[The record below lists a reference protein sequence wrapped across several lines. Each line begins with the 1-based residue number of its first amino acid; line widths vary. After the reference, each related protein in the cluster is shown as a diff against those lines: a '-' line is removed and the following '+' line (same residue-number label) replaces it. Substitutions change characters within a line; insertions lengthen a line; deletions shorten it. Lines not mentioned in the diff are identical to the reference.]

1 MKTPFDQFR
10 DLANEL
16 TKELSKEMK
25 KFQDK
30 EGPRSAPRSSGEA
43 ELNRHIRGAEKEAL
57 SVERL
62 VERQKSLLEKLATKR
77 DDAKQMADKRYEQT
91 ELAKQAGEDKL
102 AERAAL
108 ESKHYGE
115 QYRYFE
121 GLLDE
126 GARELDALERRA
138 LEMRLKLDEMQNKRY
153 EFAMR
158 ENLDLLKGALDQIF
172 GAETS
177 KTHPFTEEEKKAEE
191 KKQEPAAEEKIDP
204 ADEDDFEAK
213 LKELERRFKQD

>member
-16 TKELSKEMK
+16 TKEISKEMK
-25 KFQDK
+25 KYQDK
-30 EGPRSAPRSSGEA
+30 EAPRTSGEA

-62 VERQKSLLEKLATKR
+62 VERQKTLLDELATKR

-91 ELAKQAGEDKL
+91 ELAKKAGEEKL

-121 GLLDE
+121 GLIDE
-126 GARELDALERRA
+126 GTRELDALERRA

-158 ENLDLLKGALDQIF
+158 QNMDLLKGALDQIF
-172 GAETS
+172 GADPS
-177 KTHPFTEEEKKAEE
+177 KSHPFTEEEE
-191 KKQEPAAEEKIDP
+191 KKESTSEESIDS

>member
-25 KFQDK
+25 KYQDK
-30 EGPRSAPRSSGEA
+30 EAPRTSGEA

-62 VERQKSLLEKLATKR
+62 VERQKALLEELATKR

-91 ELAKQAGEDKL
+91 ELAKKAGEEKL

-121 GLLDE
+121 GLIDE
-126 GARELDALERRA
+126 GTRELDALERRA

-158 ENLDLLKGALDQIF
+158 QNMDMLKGALDQIF
-172 GAETS
+172 GADTS
-177 KTHPFTEEEKKAEE
+177 KSHPFTEEEE
-191 KKQEPAAEEKIDP
+191 KKESAPEESVDSV
-204 ADEDDFEAK
+204 DEDDFEAK

>member
-62 VERQKSLLEKLATKR
+62 VERQKSLLEELATKR

-126 GARELDALERRA
+126 GTRELDDLERRA

-177 KTHPFTEEEKKAEE
+177 KTHPFTEDEKKEE
-191 KKQEPAAEEKIDP
+191 KKQEPAAEEKID
-204 ADEDDFEAK
+204 ATDEDDFEAK

>member
-1 MKTPFDQFR
+1 MMKTPFDQFR
-10 DLANEL
+10 DIANEF
-16 TKELSKEMK
+16 TKEITKEMK
-25 KFQDK
+25 KYQDK
-30 EGPRSAPRSSGEA
+30 EAPRSSGEV

-62 VERQKSLLEKLATKR
+62 VERQKTLLSELESKR
-77 DDAKQMADKRYEQT
+77 DDAKQLADKRYEQT
-91 ELAKQAGEDKL
+91 ELAKKANEEKL

-126 GARELDALERRA
+126 GKRELDSLERRA

-158 ENLDLLKGALDQIF
+158 ENLDMLKGALDSIF
-172 GAETS
+172 GADAS
-177 KTHPFTEEEKKAEE
+177 KAHPFTEEENKE
-191 KKQEPAAEEKIDP
+191 EPAAEEKIDA

-213 LKELERRFKQD
+213 LKELERRFKQED

>member
-1 MKTPFDQFR
+1 MMKTPFDQFR

-30 EGPRSAPRSSGEA
+30 EGPRSAQRSSGEA
-43 ELNRHIRGAEKEAL
+43 ELNRHIRGAEKEAM

-62 VERQKSLLEKLATKR
+62 VERQKSLLEELATKR
-77 DDAKQMADKRYEQT
+77 DDAKRMADKRYEQT
-91 ELAKQAGEDKL
+91 ELAKQAGEEKL

-172 GAETS
+172 GTETS
-177 KTHPFTEEEKKAEE
+177 KTHPFTEEEKK
-191 KKQEPAAEEKIDP
+191 QEPAAEEKIDA

>member
-1 MKTPFDQFR
+1 MMKTPFDQFR

-16 TKELSKEMK
+16 TKEISKEMK
-25 KFQDK
+25 KYQDK
-30 EGPRSAPRSSGEA
+30 EAPRTSGEA

-62 VERQKSLLEKLATKR
+62 VERQKALLEELATKR

-91 ELAKQAGEDKL
+91 ELAKKAGEEKL

-121 GLLDE
+121 GLIDE
-126 GARELDALERRA
+126 GTRELDALERRA

-158 ENLDLLKGALDQIF
+158 QNMDLLKGALDQIF
-172 GAETS
+172 GADTS
-177 KTHPFTEEEKKAEE
+177 KSHPFTEEEE
-191 KKQEPAAEEKIDP
+191 KKESAPEESVDS

>member
-1 MKTPFDQFR
+1 MMKTPFDQFR

-30 EGPRSAPRSSGEA
+30 EGPRSSGEA
-43 ELNRHIRGAEKEAL
+43 ELNRHIRGAEKEAM

-62 VERQKSLLEKLATKR
+62 VERQKALLDELATKR
-77 DDAKQMADKRYEQT
+77 DDAKLMADKRYEQT
-91 ELAKQAGEDKL
+91 ELAKQAGEEKL

-177 KTHPFTEEEKKAEE
+177 KTHPFTEEEKK
-191 KKQEPAAEEKIDP
+191 QEPAAEEKIDA

>member
-1 MKTPFDQFR
+1 MMKTPFDQFR

-16 TKELSKEMK
+16 TKEISKEMK
-25 KFQDK
+25 KYQDK
-30 EGPRSAPRSSGEA
+30 EAPRTSGEA
-43 ELNRHIRGAEKEAL
+43 ELNRHIRGAEKEAM

-62 VERQKSLLEKLATKR
+62 VERQKALLEELATKR

-91 ELAKQAGEDKL
+91 ELAKKAGEEKL

-121 GLLDE
+121 GLIDE
-126 GARELDALERRA
+126 GTRELDALERRA

-158 ENLDLLKGALDQIF
+158 QNMDLLKGALDQIF
-172 GAETS
+172 GADTS
-177 KTHPFTEEEKKAEE
+177 KSHPFTEEEE
-191 KKQEPAAEEKIDP
+191 KKESAPEESVDS

>member
-10 DLANEL
+10 ELANEL
-16 TKELSKEMK
+16 TKEISKEVK
-25 KFQDK
+25 KYQDK
-30 EGPRSAPRSSGEA
+30 EMPRSSGEA

-62 VERQKSLLEKLATKR
+62 VERQRTLLAELAGKR
-77 DDAKQMADKRYEQT
+77 DDAKKMADKRYEQT
-91 ELAKQAGEDKL
+91 ELAKQAGEEKL

-121 GLLDE
+121 GLIDE
-126 GARELDALERRA
+126 GKRELDTLERRA
-138 LEMRLKLDEMQNKRY
+138 LEMKLKLDEMQNKRY

-172 GAETS
+172 GQNTS
-177 KTHPFTEEEKKAEE
+177 QSHPFTEEEKKEQPAEE
-191 KKQEPAAEEKIDP
+191 KQDTQE
-204 ADEDDFEAK
+204 DEDDFEAK
-213 LKELERRFKQD
+213 LKELERRFKQE

>member
-25 KFQDK
+25 KFQEK

-62 VERQKSLLEKLATKR
+62 VERQKALLEELATKR

-126 GARELDALERRA
+126 GTRELDALERRA

-177 KTHPFTEEEKKAEE
+177 KTHPFTEEEKKEE
-191 KKQEPAAEEKIDP
+191 DKQQEPAAEEKIDA

>member
-1 MKTPFDQFR
+1 MMKTPFDQFR

-16 TKELSKEMK
+16 TKEISKEMK
-25 KFQDK
+25 KYQDK
-30 EGPRSAPRSSGEA
+30 EAPRTSGEA

-62 VERQKSLLEKLATKR
+62 VERQKALLEELATKR

-91 ELAKQAGEDKL
+91 ELAKKAGEEKL

-121 GLLDE
+121 GLIDE

-158 ENLDLLKGALDQIF
+158 QNMDLLKGALDQIF
-172 GAETS
+172 GADTS
-177 KTHPFTEEEKKAEE
+177 KSHPFTEEEE
-191 KKQEPAAEEKIDP
+191 KKESAPEESVDS

>member
-1 MKTPFDQFR
+1 MMKTPFDQFR

-16 TKELSKEMK
+16 TREFSKEMK
-25 KFQDK
+25 KYQDK
-30 EGPRSAPRSSGEA
+30 EAPRSSGEA

-62 VERQKSLLEKLATKR
+62 VERQKALLGELATKR

-91 ELAKQAGEDKL
+91 ELAKQAGEEKL

-121 GLLDE
+121 GLIDE
-126 GARELDALERRA
+126 GGRELDALERRA

-172 GAETS
+172 GADTS
-177 KTHPFTEEEKKAEE
+177 KSHPFTEEAKKDATKE
-191 KKQEPAAEEKIDP
+191 EPAAEEKIDA

>member
-1 MKTPFDQFR
+1 MMKTPFDQFR

-25 KFQDK
+25 KYQDK
-30 EGPRSAPRSSGEA
+30 EAPRSSGEA

-62 VERQKSLLEKLATKR
+62 VERQKTLLDELATKR

-91 ELAKQAGEDKL
+91 ELAKKAGEEKL

-121 GLLDE
+121 GLIDE
-126 GARELDALERRA
+126 GTRELDALERRA

-158 ENLDLLKGALDQIF
+158 QNMDLLKGALDQIF
-172 GAETS
+172 GADTS
-177 KTHPFTEEEKKAEE
+177 KSHPFTEEEE
-191 KKQEPAAEEKIDP
+191 KKESTPEESIDS

>member
-16 TKELSKEMK
+16 TKEISKEMK
-25 KFQDK
+25 KYQDK
-30 EGPRSAPRSSGEA
+30 EAPRTSGEA

-62 VERQKSLLEKLATKR
+62 VERQKALLEELATKR

-91 ELAKQAGEDKL
+91 ELAKKAGEEKL

-121 GLLDE
+121 GLIDE
-126 GARELDALERRA
+126 GTRELDALERRA

-158 ENLDLLKGALDQIF
+158 QNMDLLKGALDQIF
-172 GAETS
+172 GADTS
-177 KTHPFTEEEKKAEE
+177 KSHPFTEEEE
-191 KKQEPAAEEKIDP
+191 KKESAPEESVDS

>member
-1 MKTPFDQFR
+1 M
-10 DLANEL
+10 
-16 TKELSKEMK
+16 
-25 KFQDK
+25 
-30 EGPRSAPRSSGEA
+30 GAPRSSGEA

-62 VERQKSLLEKLATKR
+62 VERQKSLLEELATKR
-77 DDAKQMADKRYEQT
+77 DDAKQTA
-91 ELAKQAGEDKL
+91 LAKQAGEDKL

-177 KTHPFTEEEKKAEE
+177 
-191 KKQEPAAEEKIDP
+191 
-204 ADEDDFEAK
+204 
-213 LKELERRFKQD
+213 

>member
-1 MKTPFDQFR
+1 MMKTPFDQFR

-30 EGPRSAPRSSGEA
+30 DGPRSAPRSSAEA

-62 VERQKSLLEKLATKR
+62 VERQKALLEELATKR

-91 ELAKQAGEDKL
+91 ELAKKAGEDKL

-172 GAETS
+172 GAETA
-177 KTHPFTEEEKKAEE
+177 KTHPFTEEEHKE
-191 KKQEPAAEEKIDP
+191 EPAAEEKVDA

-213 LKELERRFKQD
+213 LKELERRFKQE

>member
-16 TKELSKEMK
+16 TKEISKEMK
-25 KFQDK
+25 KYQDK
-30 EGPRSAPRSSGEA
+30 EAPRTSGEA

-62 VERQKSLLEKLATKR
+62 VERQKALLEELATKR

-91 ELAKQAGEDKL
+91 ELAKKAGEEKL

-121 GLLDE
+121 GLIDE
-126 GARELDALERRA
+126 GTRELDALERRA

-158 ENLDLLKGALDQIF
+158 QNMDLLKGALDQIF
-172 GAETS
+172 GADTS
-177 KTHPFTEEEKKAEE
+177 KSHPFTEEEE
-191 KKQEPAAEEKIDP
+191 KKESAPEESIDS

>member
-1 MKTPFDQFR
+1 MMKTPFDQFR

-16 TKELSKEMK
+16 TKEISKEMK
-25 KFQDK
+25 KYQDK
-30 EGPRSAPRSSGEA
+30 EAPRTSGEA

-62 VERQKSLLEKLATKR
+62 VERQKTLLDELATKR

-91 ELAKQAGEDKL
+91 ELAKKAGEEKL

-121 GLLDE
+121 GLIDE
-126 GARELDALERRA
+126 GTRELDALERRA

-158 ENLDLLKGALDQIF
+158 QNMDLLKGALDQIF
-172 GAETS
+172 GADPS
-177 KTHPFTEEEKKAEE
+177 KSHPFTEEEE
-191 KKQEPAAEEKIDP
+191 KKESTSEESIDS

>member
-10 DLANEL
+10 ELANEL
-16 TKELSKEMK
+16 TKEISKEVK
-25 KFQDK
+25 KYQDK
-30 EGPRSAPRSSGEA
+30 ETPRGPRSSGET
-43 ELNRHIRGAEKEAL
+43 ELNRHIRGAEKEAS

-62 VERQKSLLEKLATKR
+62 VERQRTLLAELATKR
-77 DDAKQMADKRYEQT
+77 DEAKKMADKRYEQT
-91 ELAKQAGEDKL
+91 ELAKQAGEEKL

-121 GLLDE
+121 GLIDE
-126 GARELDALERRA
+126 GERELDALEHRA
-138 LEMRLKLDEMQNKRY
+138 LEMKLKLDEMQNKRY

-158 ENLDLLKGALDQIF
+158 ENLDLLKGTLDQIF
-172 GAETS
+172 GQSANTGA
-177 KTHPFTEEEKKAEE
+177 HPFTEEEQKKEE
-191 KKQEPAAEEKIDP
+191 PVADTQAKQ

-213 LKELERRFKQD
+213 LKELERRFKQE

>member
-62 VERQKSLLEKLATKR
+62 VERQKALLDELATKR
-77 DDAKQMADKRYEQT
+77 DDAKLMADKRYEQT

-191 KKQEPAAEEKIDP
+191 KKQEQAAEEKIDP